1 MSAPGPG
8 IKSDI
13 AACPFRA
20 DCVEKLENRGASK
33 IPQMSHIGDFSHRK
47 ALQNRYERLQSFS
60 R

>member
-1 MSAPGPG
+1 MLCLTSNRRFVS
-8 IKSDI
+8 I
-13 AACPFRA
+13 
-20 DCVEKLENRGASK
+20 VLEKLANRGASK